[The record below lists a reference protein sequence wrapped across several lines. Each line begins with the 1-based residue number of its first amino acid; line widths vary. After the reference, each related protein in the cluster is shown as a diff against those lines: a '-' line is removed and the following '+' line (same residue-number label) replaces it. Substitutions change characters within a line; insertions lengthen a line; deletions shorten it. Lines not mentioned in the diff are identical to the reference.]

1 MNLARTLLQDLGL
14 PTGDR
19 HDHPASLHTFPD
31 GAHYRVEIPSVE
43 GPAAFRAVIEAAQA
57 SGVVVQRISQGS
69 GIMLLS
75 DAEISDM
82 VQLGCEHGI
91 EVCLFVGPRAP
102 WEGSAQALTPD
113 GKHFGWRH
121 MGMDQ
126 LVYAFNDVER
136 AAALGLRSVLVADEG
151 LLWLINQA
159 RQRGLLPADLV
170 IKASALLGAA
180 NPLGI
185 KMLVDQGLNTIN
197 VASDISL
204 AKLAALRQVVAIPI
218 DLYIESPDG
227 LGGFTRYHE
236 IAEIVRVAAP
246 IYLKFGLR
254 NAPNI
259 YPSGTHLD
267 QVAIQ
272 TAHERVHRAS
282 LGLAMLARLSPE
294 FKTSQLR
301 APGLG
306 VPVGKEAR
314 R

>member
-1 MNLARTLLQDLGL
+1 MQSAHTILKELGL
-14 PTGDR
+14 PLGD
-19 HDHPASLHTFPD
+19 LHERPSSTRTFPD

-43 GPAAFRAVIEAAQA
+43 GPAAFRAVLEMARTLGI
-57 SGVVVQRISQGS
+57 SIHRISQGS

-75 DAEISDM
+75 DAEISEM
-82 VQLGCEHGI
+82 AQLGRDHGI

-102 WEGSAQALTPD
+102 WEGSAQPLTPD
-113 GKHFGWRH
+113 GKIFGWRH
-121 MGMDQ
+121 MSMDQ
-126 LVYAFNDVER
+126 VIYAFQDVER
-136 AAALGLRSVLVADEG
+136 AVELGLRSILVADEG

-159 RQRGLLPADLV
+159 RQRGRLPANLV

-185 KMLVDQGLNTIN
+185 KLLADQGLGTIN

-204 AKLAALRQVVAIPI
+204 ATLAALRQVISIPI

-254 NAPNI
+254 NAPHI
-259 YPSGTHLD
+259 YPSGLHLEG
-267 QVAIQ
+267 VAI
-272 TAHERVHRAS
+272 TSARERVRRAA
-282 LGLAMLARLSPE
+282 LGLAMLRRSGQD
-294 FKTSQLR
+294 FQTSQ
-301 APGLG
+301 PGASDLG
-306 VPVGKEAR
+306 IPQP
-314 R
+314 

>member
-1 MNLARTLLQDLGL
+1 MQLAHAVLQELGL

-19 HDHPASLHTFPD
+19 HDHPSSTQTFPD
-31 GAHYRVEIPSVE
+31 GAQYRVEIPSVE
-43 GPAAFRAVIEAAQA
+43 GPAAFRAVLEMARTCGITIH
-57 SGVVVQRISQGS
+57 RISQGS

-75 DAEISDM
+75 DAEIGEM
-82 VQLGCEHGI
+82 VQLGSASGI

-126 LVYAFNDVER
+126 LIYAFHDIER
-136 AAALGLRSVLVADEG
+136 AVELGVRSILVADEG
-151 LLWLINQA
+151 LLWLVNQA
-159 RQRGLLPADLV
+159 RKLGRLPAELV

-180 NPLGI
+180 NPLGV
-185 KMLVDQGLNTIN
+185 KLLVEQGLNTIN

-204 AKLAALRQVVAIPI
+204 ARLAALRQVVPIPI
-218 DLYIESPDG
+218 DLYVESPDG

-259 YPSGTHLD
+259 YPSGLHLET
-267 QVAIQ
+267 VAIQ
-272 TAHERVHRAS
+272 TARERVRRAA
-282 LGLAMLARLSPE
+282 LGLATLTRSGQR
-294 FKTSQLR
+294 FKTSLPG
-301 APGLG
+301 AAGLG
-306 VPVGKEAR
+306 VPVIVSAR
-314 R
+314 

>member
-1 MNLARTLLQDLGL
+1 MKIAQTLLHELGL
-14 PTGDR
+14 PEGDR
-19 HDHPASLHTFPD
+19 HDLPTSTASFPD

-43 GPAAFRAVIEAAQA
+43 GPAAFRAVIEAAEA
-57 SGVVVQRISQGS
+57 SGVPIHRISQGS

-75 DAEISDM
+75 DADIREM
-82 VQLGCEHGI
+82 VQLGHRHGI

-102 WEGSAQALTPD
+102 WEGTAQALTPD
-113 GKHFGWRH
+113 GKLFGWRH
-121 MGMDQ
+121 TGMDQ
-126 LVYAFNDVER
+126 LVYAFGDVER
-136 AAALGLRSVLVADEG
+136 AVELGVRSVLVADEG

-159 RQRGLLPADLV
+159 RQRGMLPHDLV
-170 IKASALLGAA
+170 VKASALLGAA

-185 KMLVDQGLNTIN
+185 KLLVDHGLNTVN

-204 AKLAALRQVVAIPI
+204 ARLAALRQVVSIPI

-259 YPSGTHLD
+259 YPSGVHLE
-267 QVAIQ
+267 QVAVQ
-272 TAHERVHRAS
+272 TARERVRRAS
-282 LGLAMLARLSPE
+282 LGLEMLARSSQE
-294 FKTSQLR
+294 FKTSQPG

-306 VPVGKEAR
+306 VPVPPSSR
-314 R
+314 

>member
-1 MNLARTLLQDLGL
+1 MNTAQTLLRELGL
-14 PTGDR
+14 PEGDR
-19 HDHPASLHTFPD
+19 HDFPTSTKTFPD

-43 GPAAFRAVIEAAQA
+43 GPAALRAVIEAAQA
-57 SGVVVQRISQGS
+57 SGIPVQRISQGS

-75 DAEISDM
+75 DAEIDEM
-82 VQLGCEHGI
+82 VQLGHRHGI

-102 WEGSAQALTPD
+102 WEGTAQALTPD

-126 LVYAFNDVER
+126 LVYAFCDVER
-136 AAALGLRSVLVADEG
+136 AVQLGLRSVLVADEG
-151 LLWLINQA
+151 LLWLIDQA
-159 RQRGLLPADLV
+159 RTRGQLPGDLV
-170 IKASALLGAA
+170 VKASALLGAS

-185 KMLVDQGLNTIN
+185 KLLVDNGLNTIN

-204 AKLAALRQVVAIPI
+204 ARLAALRQVISIPI

-259 YPSGTHLD
+259 YPSGIHLEH
-267 QVAIQ
+267 VALQ
-272 TAHERVHRAS
+272 TARERVRRAA
-282 LGLAMLARLSPE
+282 LGLEMLARLSQD
-294 FKTSQLR
+294 FKTSQPG

-306 VPVGKEAR
+306 IPVLSGH
-314 R
+314 

>member
-1 MNLARTLLQDLGL
+1 MQSVQALLHELGL
-14 PTGDR
+14 PVGDR
-19 HDHPASLHTFPD
+19 HDLPTSTQTFPD
-31 GAHYRVEIPSVE
+31 GAQYRIEIPSVE
-43 GPAAFRAVIEAAQA
+43 GPAAFRSVIEAAQER
-57 SGVVVQRISQGS
+57 GILIHRISQGS
-69 GIMLLS
+69 GIMLLN
-75 DAEISDM
+75 DAEISEM
-82 VQLGCEHGI
+82 VRLGSRHGI

-102 WEGSAQALTPD
+102 WEGTAQALTPD

-121 MGMDQ
+121 TGMDQ
-126 LVYAFNDVER
+126 LVYAYNDVER
-136 AAALGLRSVLVADEG
+136 AVGLGLRSVLVADEG

-159 RQRGLLPADLV
+159 RQRGLLPGDLV
-170 IKASALLGAA
+170 VKASALLGAS

-185 KMLVDQGLNTIN
+185 KMLVEHGLNTIN

-204 AKLAALRQVVAIPI
+204 ARLAALRQVVSIPI

-259 YPSGTHLD
+259 YPGGIHLE

-272 TAHERVHRAS
+272 TARERVRRAS
-282 LGLAMLARLSPE
+282 LGLEMLARSE
-294 FKTSQLR
+294 QVFTASQAGAL
-301 APGLG
+301 GLG
-306 VPVGKEAR
+306 VPVPPAT
-314 R
+314 

>member
-1 MNLARTLLQDLGL
+1 MKLAETLLRELELPEGDRYDL
-14 PTGDR
+14 PTST
-19 HDHPASLHTFPD
+19 ATFPD

-57 SGVVVQRISQGS
+57 RHIPVHRISQGS

-75 DAEISDM
+75 DAEIGEM
-82 VQLGCEHGI
+82 VQLGYQHGI

-102 WEGSAQALTPD
+102 WEGGAQALTPD
-113 GKHFGWRH
+113 GKIFGWRH

-126 LVYAFNDVER
+126 LVYAFRDVER
-136 AAALGLRSVLVADEG
+136 VVQLGMRSILVADEG
-151 LLWLINQA
+151 LLWLVNQA
-159 RQRGLLPADLV
+159 RQRDLLPRDLV
-170 IKASALLGAA
+170 VKASALLGVA

-185 KMLVDQGLNTIN
+185 KLLVDQGLNTVN

-204 AKLAALRQVVAIPI
+204 PKLATLRQVVSIPI

-259 YPSGTHLD
+259 YPSGIHLE
-267 QVAIQ
+267 QVALQ
-272 TAHERVHRAS
+272 SARERVRRAS
-282 LGLAMLARLSPE
+282 LGLEMLGRLSQE
-294 FKTSQLR
+294 FTTSQP
-301 APGLG
+301 AASGLG
-306 VPVGKEAR
+306 VPVPTSGR
-314 R
+314 